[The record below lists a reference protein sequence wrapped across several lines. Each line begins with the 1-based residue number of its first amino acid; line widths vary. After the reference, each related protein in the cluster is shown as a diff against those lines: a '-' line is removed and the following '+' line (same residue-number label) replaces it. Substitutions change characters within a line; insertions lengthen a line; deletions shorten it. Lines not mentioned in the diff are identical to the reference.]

1 MLSWSETWPPPPWKQ
16 RTKSHVNSK
25 VMKMGDEVSFW
36 CRGKIKRMAKL
47 GYVCSGHVMRFVM
60 NKLGYVL

>member
-1 MLSWSETWPPPPWKQ
+1 
-16 RTKSHVNSK
+16 
-25 VMKMGDEVSFW
+25 MKMGDEVSFW

-60 NKLGYVL
+60 NKLGYVW